1 MDSARASLPGS
12 TFPLADYTP
21 PEPAAS
27 RRPLR
32 DSLGRAGEITQP
44 MWNALDRAADNTIE
58 LLGSRSGDDTTRIV
72 GSQVASAVVAIRRLT
87 LRTSDGGARP
97 SGAPVVSKNT
107 LDVLRSEFLRELH
120 MDASLME
127 GRSLLRV
134 LLGFDAL
141 AARATSPVV
150 APDDEPEAVAGLEAV
165 VEIAHDMRSPLS
177 SILFLVD
184 AIRTARSGPVTAV
197 QERQLGLIYGA
208 ALGLSTLASDLID
221 VVRGGE
227 SLVDGQP
234 VPFSIAEVMHSVRH
248 IVTPVAEEKGL
259 ELEFALPKVDGR
271 IGYAGALGRVLLN
284 LTTNGLKYTDSGSVK
299 IGCSELSTS
308 RVRFWVADTGKGVPA
323 DVLRSLF
330 SPFRRSAGKMR
341 FSNSGLG
348 LAICRTLLGAM
359 DSMLQVES
367 SEGRGTCFCFE
378 LELPPAD
385 R

>member
-12 TFPLADYTP
+12 TFPLADYAA
-21 PEPAAS
+21 PEPASS

-32 DSLGRAGEITQP
+32 DSLGRAAEIAQP

-58 LLGSRSGDDTTRIV
+58 LLASRTADDSTRIV

-87 LRTSDGGARP
+87 QRTSDGGARP

-107 LDVLRSEFLRELH
+107 LDVLRSEFLRQLH
-120 MDASLME
+120 LDASLME

-134 LLGFDAL
+134 MLAFDTLG
-141 AARATSPVV
+141 ARAISPVV
-150 APDDEPEAVAGLEAV
+150 TPDDEPAAGAGLEAV

-184 AIRTARSGPVTAV
+184 AIRTARSGPVTGV

-259 ELEFALPKVDGR
+259 ELDFELPKVDGR

-299 IGCSELSTS
+299 IGCSEISST
-308 RVRFWVADTGKGVPA
+308 RVRFWVADTGKGVPP

-348 LAICRTLLGAM
+348 LAICRTLLAAM
-359 DSMLQVES
+359 DSTLQVES
-367 SEGRGTCFCFE
+367 TMGKGTCFCFE
-378 LELPPAD
+378 LELPPAN